1 MAKFQDL
8 INQNTPVFVDFK
20 ADWCAP
26 CKIMTPIL
34 KEVKQYFGYRIKIIK
49 IDIDKN
55 PGIARKYQI
64 RGVPTSILFKNGQP
78 VWRQSGVIPA
88 DQLIRILSQYF

>member
-1 MAKFQDL
+1 MAKFQDI
-8 INQNTPVFVDFK
+8 INQSVPVLVDFK

-26 CKIMTPIL
+26 CKMMTPIL
-34 KEVKQYFGYRIKIIK
+34 KEVKDHFKDRIKIIK

-55 PGIARKYQI
+55 PEVAQKYKI

-78 VWRQSGVIPA
+78 VWRQSGVLPA
-88 DQLIRILSQYF
+88 DQLIRILSQYV